1 MIQASREQLVVMWL
15 MSDDFNIV
23 KIHLMMTFLDMIHN
37 FRVRIEHQDGL
48 FVLGNSRLKW
58 SFSLAIEKEWVSG
71 KHLNFSSTMSSPDYN
86 YSIFKRGGFKL
97 MYNRIK
103 FDE

>member
-48 FVLGNSRLKW
+48 FVLGNSRLK
-58 SFSLAIEKEWVSG
+58 
-71 KHLNFSSTMSSPDYN
+71 
-86 YSIFKRGGFKL
+86 
-97 MYNRIK
+97 
-103 FDE
+103 